1 MAAPAPSAGA
11 LQGVLRAAR
20 KGFFLGAAARLPF
33 AIIEVTKSRCAPPL
47 EARCLTARSRP
58 TPQSVIT
65 LARLCAR
72 SALII
77 GGFSGLYKLLR
88 LVFGHG
94 KSSDSGTGEV
104 PSEPAHAP
112 QLWPSSCRQASR
124 RRR

>member
-1 MAAPAPSAGA
+1 MTAPAPSAGA

-33 AIIEVTKSRCAPPL
+33 AIIEVTKSRYSVPRRRGALSCA
-47 EARCLTARSRP
+47 SRP

-94 KSSDSGTGEV
+94 KSSDSGTGEA
-104 PSEPAHAP
+104 PSEPSHAL
-112 QLWPSSCRQASR
+112 QLWPSSCRLASPR
-124 RRR
+124 RR